1 MKDTQL
7 KVIIADSNVQ
17 DRESKQLSMESKGM
31 EVILSTGD
39 GNKVLRAVSD
49 GKADVIVMDMI
60 MSGLDG
66 IGILEECSNMSGRKP
81 IFIIQTALRMENLVE
96 QAIKYGADYYMM
108 KPVSNQMLIARV
120 LQLVNKRYIRENGHL
135 SRGSLLK
142 NVKEY
147 GNVFALQNATDILGI
162 GTNMVKSLKYWMTA
176 TKLIEEKNREIM
188 LSDFGS
194 IINEYDPYLEDI
206 FSWWLIHINMITNID
221 DAYIYNLFFNK
232 CNIKTFTKRELYEKL
247 YALLIN
253 EKLTFNENILQDEVN
268 MIIKTYTIDEKIDN
282 PENNFICPLS
292 ELNLL
297 KKVDRDTYEK
307 NRPEIRNL
315 PFWVVYY
322 IICLLLDDRDNISID
337 ELLKEENSPAKLLNM
352 DKNLINEYLD
362 EMKKN
367 DLIIINRTA
376 GLNMVYLKKKLSLN
390 EIAEEYFKGDRV

>member
-60 MSGLDG
+60 LSGLDG

-147 GNVFALQNATDILGI
+147 EA
-162 GTNMVKSLKYWMTA
+162 VKSSDDVRTVNLEVDVTNLLLEIGIPAHIKGYQYIREGIMLVFYDKNMLHFITKCLYPAIAKKYNTTSSSVERTIRHA
-176 TKLIEEKNREIM
+176 IEVAFRRGNREM
-188 LSDFGS
+188 LEEIF
-194 IINEYDPYLEDI
+194 ITINSKKSKP
-206 FSWWLIHINMITNID
+206 TNSEFI
-221 DAYIYNLFFNK
+221 
-232 CNIKTFTKRELYEKL
+232 
-247 YALLIN
+247 ALLTD
-253 EKLTFNENILQDEVN
+253 KLRL
-268 MIIKTYTIDEKIDN
+268 
-282 PENNFICPLS
+282 
-292 ELNLL
+292 
-297 KKVDRDTYEK
+297 
-307 NRPEIRNL
+307 
-315 PFWVVYY
+315 
-322 IICLLLDDRDNISID
+322 
-337 ELLKEENSPAKLLNM
+337 
-352 DKNLINEYLD
+352 EYCAC
-362 EMKKN
+362 N
-367 DLIIINRTA
+367 A
-376 GLNMVYLKKKLSLN
+376 S
-390 EIAEEYFKGDRV
+390 